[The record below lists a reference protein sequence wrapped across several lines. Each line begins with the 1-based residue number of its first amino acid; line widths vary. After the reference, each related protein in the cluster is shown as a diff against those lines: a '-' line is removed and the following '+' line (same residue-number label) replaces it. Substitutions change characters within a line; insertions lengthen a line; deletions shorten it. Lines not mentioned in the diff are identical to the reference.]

1 VIIKDQRGDR
11 SRLLLIITSGKVS
24 ETRKILK
31 NNVHL
36 EVRPK
41 SVDANRR
48 HRNSPGTTRCF
59 DALYSSVATKDIRRC
74 EADALLSCTVYSRT
88 FGDVLPTTRSKR
100 GTHAVAA
107 VLGERDYTPSQ

>member
-11 SRLLLIITSGKVS
+11 SRLLLISGKVS
-24 ETRKILK
+24 KTRKVLK
-31 NNVHL
+31 NNVHF

-59 DALYSSVATKDIRRC
+59 DALYSSVTTEDIRRF